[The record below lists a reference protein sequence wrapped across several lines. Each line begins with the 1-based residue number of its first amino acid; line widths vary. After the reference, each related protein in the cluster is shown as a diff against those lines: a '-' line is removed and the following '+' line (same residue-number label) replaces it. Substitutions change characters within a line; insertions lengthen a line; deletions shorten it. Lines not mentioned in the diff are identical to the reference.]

1 MSDVRYLLLVV
12 FCIDAFLLLGQH
24 AANEINPSGTQFM
37 TYDGSI
43 TARYDNGNYTLDPDV
58 ASQLPSSDSSIS
70 PTTGNLFTD
79 LFSTLKSW
87 VLSIPG
93 VGFLVSAANAL
104 PTWLASF
111 GLDPF
116 FAYAISA
123 IWHGYA
129 IWLIIEFLAG
139 R

>member
-1 MSDVRYLLLVV
+1 MSELRYFLLVV
-12 FCIDAFLLLGQH
+12 FCIDAVLLLGQH
-24 AANEINPSGTQFM
+24 AANEINPSGTQFI
-37 TYDGSI
+37 TYEGSI
-43 TARYDNGNYTLDPDV
+43 TSRYDQGNYTINPDV
-58 ASQLPSSDSSIS
+58 SSQLPTSESSIS

-79 LFSTLKSW
+79 IFSTAKTW
-87 VLSIPG
+87 MLSLPG
-93 VGFLVSAANAL
+93 VGFIISAANAL

-111 GLDPF
+111 GLDIF

-129 IWLIIEFLAG
+129 IWLIVEFLFG